1 MRIVELDNENQGI
14 GATSNCGSHEDAM
27 QFLLMYHDA
36 FHSKIVI
43 NLGRALVSARNWT
56 VLIFKTGIEI

>member
-1 MRIVELDNENQGI
+1 MDLLRCARFWGFSAWNNGDVMRIVELDNENQGI

-36 FHSKIVI
+36 FHS
-43 NLGRALVSARNWT
+43 NN
-56 VLIFKTGIEI
+56 